1 MYFICLELPT
11 TNLLPT
17 LYKYNGSS
25 IVTNASLHLL
35 RVMYSY
41 RLQAMMITEVCDAAN
56 TVTCTSFDSNDL
68 TAKLE
73 GFVTFSSTHVL
84 FHLLRVTTALAEITT
99 GLYIHNCHSSQHVC
113 HLSQHV
119 CNPSQHVCHLSQHV
133 SPFSTCMSPCTH
145 PVSWV

>member
-1 MYFICLELPT
+1 MQYSQQPLLSTYFICLELPT

-41 RLQAMMITEVCDAAN
+41 RLQAMMICDAAN
-56 TVTCTSFDSNDL
+56 TVTCTLFDSNDL
-68 TAKLE
+68 TAKLK
-73 GFVTFSSTHVL
+73 GFVTFSSTHVQ
-84 FHLLRVTTALAEITT
+84 FHLLRVTTTLVEVTT
-99 GLYIHNCHSSQHVC
+99 GLYIHNCH
-113 HLSQHV
+113 
-119 CNPSQHVCHLSQHV
+119 PSQHVCHLSQHV

-145 PVSWV
+145 PVPWV